1 MCFFCIGFSFQKPPT
16 LEKEKLTKFKMP
28 TFAPNMA
35 TLEKLKLSKQLL
47 TAVTSNGFLIP
58 KEIQT
63 ILFPRINGGQDLVAI
78 GPEGC
83 GKTTTCVLAALN
95 KIQFTEEIAPQV
107 LYLVPDQETGEAV
120 IDQFHTFN
128 RNRDLRIYGL
138 FAGGSTLDTQVLEV
152 TDGVDIIVATPDRA
166 RALYLK
172 LGLNLNKVLL
182 FIVDDA
188 ELIIKKGLTLP
199 TVELARGIKKTQYIV
214 CSTVFHD
221 RVEKLYETFMQM
233 PNIVE
238 VEDLGDREL
247 NTVDQFLYHV
257 PNFSTK
263 LYLLALLL
271 ADKEVFDKVIVFVNT
286 RFTAETVFKTLNR
299 DFSNEVAVFK
309 ATEITEQVF
318 DNLSDFK
325 LTPKARILIIANEDA
340 HDISIANFPC
350 IFQFDIPEEE
360 ITYTQRVLIKDETL
374 EDQLQ
379 FTFCTDL
386 ELATIKR
393 LEQIQGKKMQTLDLP
408 DGLFIVKETFNKTKI
423 GDSFDAGEK
432 LKTKKRR

>member
-1 MCFFCIGFSFQKPPT
+1 
-16 LEKEKLTKFKMP
+16 
-28 TFAPNMA
+28 MA

-47 TAVTSNGFLIP
+47 AAVTSNGFLSP

-63 ILFPRINGGQDLVAI
+63 KLFPRINGGQDLVAI

-95 KIQFTEEIAPQV
+95 KIQFTEEIAPRV
-107 LYLVPDQETGEAV
+107 LYLVPDQETGDAV
-120 IDQFHTFN
+120 LEQFHVFN

-182 FIVDDA
+182 FVVDDA

-199 TVELARGIKKTQYIV
+199 TVELARGIKKTQFIV

-221 RVEKLYETFMQM
+221 RVEKLYDTFMQM
-233 PNIVE
+233 PNIIE
-238 VEDLGDREL
+238 VEDLGDTQL
-247 NTVDQFLYHV
+247 NTVDQLLYHV

-271 ADKEVFDKVIVFVNT
+271 VDKEVFDKVIVFVNT
-286 RFTAETVFKTLNR
+286 RFTAETVYKTLYK
-299 DFSNEVAVFK
+299 DFGAEVAVFK
-309 ATEITEQVF
+309 AGGFANQVF
-318 DNLSDFK
+318 ETLNDFK
-325 LTPKARILIIANEDA
+325 FTPKARILIIANEDA
-340 HDISIANFPC
+340 GDILIADYPC

-360 ITYTQRVLIKDETL
+360 ITYTQRVLAREGTR
-374 EDQLQ
+374 EDQLA

-386 ELATIKR
+386 ELSTVKR
-393 LEQIQGKKMQTLDLP
+393 LEQKQGKKMQLMNLP
-408 DGLFIVKETFNKTKI
+408 DELFIVKETYNKEDK
-423 GDSFDAGEK
+423 GDYFDAGKK
-432 LKTKKRR
+432 LRSRKR

>member
-1 MCFFCIGFSFQKPPT
+1 
-16 LEKEKLTKFKMP
+16 
-28 TFAPNMA
+28 MA

-47 TAVTSNGFLIP
+47 AAVNSKGFLSP

-63 ILFPRINGGQDLVAI
+63 KLFPRINGGQDLVAI

-95 KIQFTEEIAPQV
+95 KIQFTEEIAPRV
-107 LYLVPDQETGEAV
+107 LYLVPDQESGDAV
-120 IDQFHTFN
+120 LEQFHAFN

-182 FIVDDA
+182 FVVDDA

-199 TVELARGIKKTQYIV
+199 TVELARGIKKTQFIV

-221 RVEKLYETFMQM
+221 RVEKLYENFMQM
-233 PNIVE
+233 PNIIE
-238 VEDLGDREL
+238 VEDLGDTQL
-247 NTVDQFLYHV
+247 NTVDQLLYHV

-271 ADKEVFDKVIVFVNT
+271 VDKEVFDKVIVFVNT
-286 RFTAETVFKTLNR
+286 KFTAETVYKNLYK
-299 DFSNEVAVFK
+299 DFGNEVAVFK
-309 ATEITEQVF
+309 AEGIAHLVF
-318 DNLSDFK
+318 DTLSDFK
-325 LTPKARILIIANEDA
+325 FTPKARILIIANEDVG
-340 HDISIANFPC
+340 DISIVDFPC
-350 IFQFDIPEEE
+350 VFQFDIPEEE
-360 ITYTQRVLIKDETL
+360 ITYTQRVLIREESQK
-374 EDQLQ
+374 DQLQ

-386 ELATIKR
+386 ELSTIKR
-393 LEQIQGKKMQTLDLP
+393 LEQIQGKKMQLMDLP
-408 DGLFIVKETFNKTKI
+408 DELFIVKETYSKEEKN
-423 GDSFDAGEK
+423 GSFDAGEK
-432 LKTKKRR
+432 LRARKKRN